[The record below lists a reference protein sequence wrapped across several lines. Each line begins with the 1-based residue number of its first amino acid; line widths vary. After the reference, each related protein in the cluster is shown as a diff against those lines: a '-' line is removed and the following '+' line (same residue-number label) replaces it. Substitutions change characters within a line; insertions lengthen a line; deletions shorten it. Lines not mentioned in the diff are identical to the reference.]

1 MNRRL
6 DRGTTD
12 RRIRATRGAL
22 VCAPLVGL
30 AFATVLMGARPETG
44 VREVTMLMGARLGPD
59 LREVTVRVGDAEIRA
74 LCTSGPPRVALLHDA
89 GADADAWLPVLRR
102 LEGRVGACAYDRR
115 GSGGGAAPMRDRG
128 WYELLDELRRV
139 HVALGLHGDYVLV
152 GHGLGG
158 LYGRVYAMDRPGDV
172 AGLVLVDPAHEDMPR
187 RVRAGMPRDEWSAW
201 MRERARPNAD
211 GVVEERVAER
221 ARRLRLPR
229 VRVTVITASLRP
241 TLDGWESRFV
251 DEAARRVHSDI
262 VDGVEMGRHLPASHS
277 GHDVPRTE
285 PQLVADEILRIVR
298 ALEREGRRTAAR

>member
-1 MNRRL
+1 MKRRL
-6 DRGTTD
+6 DHGPTTRRARGG
-12 RRIRATRGAL
+12 RSAL
-22 VCAPLVGL
+22 AAWVWAPLVGVGL
-30 AFATVLMGARPETG
+30 CTLLIGAGPPPD
-44 VREVTMLMGARLGPD
+44 VREII
-59 LREVTVRVGDAEIRA
+59 VRVGDAEIRA
-74 LCTSGPPRVALLHDA
+74 LCTSGPPRVALLHDQLA
-89 GADADAWLPVLRR
+89 GADAWLPVLQR

-115 GSGGGAAPMRDRG
+115 GSGGSAAPLRDRG
-128 WYELLDELRRV
+128 WYELLDELRRI
-139 HVALGLHGDYVLV
+139 HVALGLRGDYVLV

-172 AGLVLVDPAHEDMPR
+172 AGLVLVDPSHEDMPR

-229 VRVTVITASLRP
+229 VRVTVITPSLRP
-241 TLDGWESRFV
+241 ALDGWDPRFV

-262 VDGVEMGRHLPASHS
+262 VEGVEMGRHIPASRS
-277 GHDVPRTE
+277 GHDVLRTE
-285 PQLVADEILRIVR
+285 PQLVVDEILRIVL